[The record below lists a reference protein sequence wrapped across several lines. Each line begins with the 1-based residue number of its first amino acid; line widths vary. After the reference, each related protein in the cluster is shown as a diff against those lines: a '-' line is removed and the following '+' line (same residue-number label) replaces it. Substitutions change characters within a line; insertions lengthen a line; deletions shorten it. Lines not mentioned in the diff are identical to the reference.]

1 MVTFTIAIAQDML
14 KEPGETFTL
23 GLATIGSR
31 DSEITIAPASATG
44 LTVTILDDD
53 TARALA
59 LTGPSAIAEGAS
71 ATYTITLT
79 GDSFYA
85 AATIN
90 WAATG
95 GIADIT
101 SATTGSVTFAT
112 SDAAGA
118 TKTFTINTADNAAT
132 DARRAF
138 TLTLADPGIANTVV
152 GAALTV
158 SITDDDDNP
167 TARAARV
174 KTPLAATAIGIGQLA
189 AQTIGKRLR
198 FDGASTFNA
207 APAATAGDVLR
218 QSAFSLAHGNG
229 GINFW
234 GSGGYAATEGDH
246 DGTAYDGDTTAL
258 HLGADTAWKNGLL
271 GIAITRSNSDMD
283 FNGSDNL
290 ETKVTSVHPYLT
302 RKFAK
307 TKLWT
312 TIGHGTGDAELK
324 EPGAAAKTDVTVT
337 TAALGATYAP
347 LDNVHLNL
355 AGQWSRAELERA
367 VLSNG
372 NVLPA
377 VDADALRISAAAEL
391 SGRRDAW
398 RSFLTVNLRH
408 DSGDGDTGTA
418 GDLGGG
424 VEWHSSTA
432 TLRLEGS
439 KYLTGSGAEEE
450 RLTLAARKTA
460 GRLNLGLAVGMED
473 GLTTANLL
481 SGELRF

>member
-1 MVTFTIAIAQDML
+1 
-14 KEPGETFTL
+14 
-23 GLATIGSR
+23 
-31 DSEITIAPASATG
+31 
-44 LTVTILDDD
+44 
-53 TARALA
+53 
-59 LTGPSAIAEGAS
+59 
-71 ATYTITLT
+71 
-79 GDSFYA
+79 
-85 AATIN
+85 
-90 WAATG
+90 
-95 GIADIT
+95 
-101 SATTGSVTFAT
+101 
-112 SDAAGA
+112 
-118 TKTFTINTADNAAT
+118 
-132 DARRAF
+132 F

-158 SITDDDDNP
+158 RITDDDDNP

-174 KTPLAATAIGIGQLA
+174 KTPLAATATGIGQLA
-189 AQTIGKRLR
+189 AQAIGKRLR

-391 SGRRDAW
+391 SRRRDAW

-408 DSGDGDTGTA
+408 DSGDGDTGAA

-424 VEWHSSTA
+424 VEWQSPTVN
-432 TLRLEGS
+432 LRLEGS

-481 SGELRF
+481 SGELQF